1 MFFPGSR
8 YANLDTYTVRL
19 ANGSTTPVTKLPSPR
34 PALVL
39 GYRRRGTEERL
50 DHIAARFLADPTAFC
65 RICDA
70 NGAMSPDTLAASD
83 LVGAPIDAL
92 RGG

>member
-19 ANGSTTPVTKLPSPR
+19 SDGSTTPVTKLPSPR
-34 PALVL
+34 SPLVL

-50 DHIAARFLADPTAFC
+50 DHIAARFLADPTAFW

-70 NGAMSPDTLAASD
+70 NGALSPDSLAACD